1 MPTLANITI
10 IDRATTPVSH
20 VFKPVDLQKGIGY
33 LEEDRADGSAVGK
46 NLLQVSSIIQPSKRI
61 KCVAKVSIPKVVVE
75 TINGVSVNK
84 IVDVS
89 FLTITAEYGSQT
101 TPADRDAI
109 LGMGVKI
116 CDTAANQPVLNKV
129 MAGNERVYG

>member
-10 IDRATTPVSH
+10 VDRATVPVSH

-46 NLLQVSSIIQPSKRI
+46 NLLQMSSTIQPSKRM
-61 KCVAKVSIPKVVVE
+61 KCVAKVSVPKVVVE

-89 FLTITAEYGSQT
+89 FLTVIAEYGSQT

-109 LGMGVKI
+109 LGMGGSI
-116 CDTAANQPVLNKV
+116 CLPDSHQPILNKV
-129 MAGNERVYG
+129 MTGNERVYG